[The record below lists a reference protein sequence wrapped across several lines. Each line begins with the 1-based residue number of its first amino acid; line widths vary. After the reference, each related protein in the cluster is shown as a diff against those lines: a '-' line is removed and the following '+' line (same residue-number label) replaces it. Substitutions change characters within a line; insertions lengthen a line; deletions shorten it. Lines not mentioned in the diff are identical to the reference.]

1 MLVVGDKEMNSGKLA
16 VRDRGEKTTREIG
29 KQEFMEEVKGKI
41 KEKK

>member
-29 KQEFMEEVKGKI
+29 KQEFIKEVQEKI
-41 KEKK
+41 KNRI